1 MIYLYSIK
9 YPSSSLKRDGAFGA
23 EILDS
28 GHCKVKVVL
37 VEGCDL
43 VEVNVAAKV
52 KLLLGDDD
60 PKDEVKEQE
69 QTNEQQSKEEPL
81 DKSPLAL

>member
-1 MIYLYSIK
+1 M
-9 YPSSSLKRDGAFGA
+9 
-23 EILDS
+23 
-28 GHCKVKVVL
+28 
-37 VEGCDL
+37 
-43 VEVNVAAKV
+43 AAKV

-69 QTNEQQSKEEPL
+69 KTNKQQGKEEPL